1 MTENLSRKAEEALT
15 ETSRAERRQ
24 VPGPAPMRITR
35 LFSWRAVR
43 VTLFILGL
51 STLAGLIH
59 QIGPLRIYEAA
70 AKVGPLGMVIILLP
84 STVMYL
90 IDCVGWRMTLGGHA
104 RKVSFFRL
112 FMIRMAGEV
121 VNATT
126 PTGSVGGE
134 PVKAY
139 LLERYGISIVDGFAS
154 VIIAKTTMTIA
165 QIAYILTGIGL
176 GFALLLPPQG
186 IYLSVM
192 AILTSLA
199 LVSLGIA
206 LLMVQRQGLFTILFA
221 LLRKWRWRVAALEGR
236 RQKLLALDQAV
247 LAFYSRS
254 RAAFLLSTAAF
265 LAGWMVEAVE
275 VYLILGYLGATIDPL
290 AAISIDALST
300 FIRGATFVVPASVGA
315 QEAGSLMLVTA
326 FGHSDVIAMTF
337 ALLRRIREVAWI
349 AIGLVCLMLLK
360 AAPINA
366 SQ

>member
-1 MTENLSRKAEEALT
+1 
-15 ETSRAERRQ
+15 
-24 VPGPAPMRITR
+24 MRITR

-139 LLERYGISIVDGFAS
+139 LLERYGISMVDGFAS

-275 VYLILGYLGATIDPL
+275 VLSETLEADLPAAARERLGIQPGQKN
-290 AAISIDALST
+290 
-300 FIRGATFVVPASVGA
+300 V
-315 QEAGSLMLVTA
+315 
-326 FGHSDVIAMTF
+326 
-337 ALLRRIREVAWI
+337 LLRVILRHLARTLSHEEANQLRDRIWEALISRPTVA
-349 AIGLVCLMLLK
+349 
-360 AAPINA
+360 
-366 SQ
+366 